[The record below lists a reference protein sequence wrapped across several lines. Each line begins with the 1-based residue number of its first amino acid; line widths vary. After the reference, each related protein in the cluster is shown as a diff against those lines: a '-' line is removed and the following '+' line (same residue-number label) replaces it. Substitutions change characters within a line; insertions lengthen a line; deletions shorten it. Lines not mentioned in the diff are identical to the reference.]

1 MVITVNG
8 EIQEMPLGATVS
20 DLLAYLQVPQGGIAV
35 EVNREIV
42 ARSRHAECVLSDG
55 DKVEI
60 LTFVGGG

>member
-1 MVITVNG
+1 MVITING
-8 EIQEMPLGATVS
+8 EIREMLAGATVS
-20 DLLAYLQVPQGGIAV
+20 DLLTCLQVPQGTIAV

-42 ARSRHAECVLSDG
+42 TRSRHAECVLSDG